1 MPTTTPTPIPTVTIL
16 KLKDGKVVDTI
27 LYYNTVKRV
36 SFDYR
41 GKSIVISPSGVRV
54 LSGSVNDRT
63 LYISFTDAPLAGI
76 PIDDYDY
83 NYDITIHFSNLI
95 AVVIVNDYTV
105 NVSVA
110 TP

>member
-1 MPTTTPTPIPTVTIL
+1 MPTTPAVTIL
-16 KLKDGKVVDTI
+16 KLKDGKVVDTM

-36 SFDYR
+36 LFDYR
-41 GKSIVISPSGVRV
+41 GKRIVISPNGVRV

-76 PIDDYDY
+76 PIDDHDY
-83 NYDITIHFSNLI
+83 NYDITIHFPNLTTVI
-95 AVVIVNDYTV
+95 IVNNYTV